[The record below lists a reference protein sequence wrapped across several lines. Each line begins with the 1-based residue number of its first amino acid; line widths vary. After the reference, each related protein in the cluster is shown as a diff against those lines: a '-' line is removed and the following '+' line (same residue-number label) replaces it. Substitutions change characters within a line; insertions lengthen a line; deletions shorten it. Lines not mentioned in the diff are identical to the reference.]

1 MRITGLKIKDFKR
14 FSDLSIEG
22 IPSTAKLV
30 LLIGANGSGK
40 SSVFDAFDYVSKPYK
55 DVEIEKDSYYYK
67 KANLNPII
75 NFELTADKKTGEEV
89 NKSDYI
95 NFIGR
100 SSMRIIPRI
109 TMSGLDF
116 EKDIL
121 TKDKDSPKSLID
133 FDVRFNFDATKYIR
147 DVNKALREP
156 FFRGEQTNTIK
167 IFQEFIEPLNNALK
181 NVFGSDKHTVIQLS
195 QFEDANIGSPPNLIF
210 KKGESEIGYDLL
222 SQGEK
227 QVVIILLNFI
237 VRKAQLENSI
247 YFIDEMDAHL
257 NTAIQSTL
265 LKEITE
271 NWIPESCQLWTASH
285 SLGFIDYARRAEH
298 AAIIDFDQLDFDLP
312 QILTPEPKDNL
323 EVYEIAVSKDILG
336 RIFDG
341 MNIFFVENKDNH
353 HYNSLGIIKT
363 IFVPEK
369 DKKAVYFKAINTEFK
384 GVIDRDFLSDE
395 EINELEKDYKNL
407 KVLRYYS
414 IENYLY
420 HPDNLAEYY
429 NKKNK
434 AFDKESYLKNLVN
447 SKNKIKDRLIIKL
460 MSTRTSYPF
469 YKEVQQ
475 EKNIKKKWYT
485 NSNENTNFTEKIAQL
500 LNSDH
505 LEDFYKVFPIK
516 NHATQI
522 PQRQNI
528 PLSELTK
535 TKWFE
540 EQIKQLIS

>member
-1 MRITGLKIKDFKR
+1 LF
-14 FSDLSIEG
+14 
-22 IPSTAKLV
+22 
-30 LLIGANGSGK
+30 
-40 SSVFDAFDYVSKPYK
+40 
-55 DVEIEKDSYYYK
+55 YK
-67 KANLNPII
+67 KRLFSLAKP
-75 NFELTADKKTGEEV
+75 
-89 NKSDYI
+89 
-95 NFIGR
+95 FI
-100 SSMRIIPRI
+100 
-109 TMSGLDF
+109 T
-116 EKDIL
+116 
-121 TKDKDSPKSLID
+121 
-133 FDVRFNFDATKYIR
+133 
-147 DVNKALREP
+147 
-156 FFRGEQTNTIK
+156 
-167 IFQEFIEPLNNALK
+167 
-181 NVFGSDKHTVIQLS
+181 
-195 QFEDANIGSPPNLIF
+195 
-210 KKGESEIGYDLL
+210 
-222 SQGEK
+222 
-227 QVVIILLNFI
+227 LLNFI
-237 VRKAQLENSI
+237 VRKEQLENSI

-257 NTAIQSTL
+257 NTAIQYTL

-285 SLGFIDYARRAEH
+285 SLGFIDYARQAAH
-298 AAIIDFDQLDFDLP
+298 AAIIDFDQLNFDLP

-341 MNIFFVENKDNH
+341 MNIFFVENKDNQY
-353 HYNSLGIIKT
+353 YNSLGISKT

-369 DKKAVYFKAINTEFK
+369 DKKAIYFKAINTDFK

-395 EINELEKDYKNL
+395 EINELEKEYENL
-407 KVLRYYS
+407 KILRYYS

-434 AFDKESYLKNLVN
+434 AFDKKNYLKNLIN
-447 SKNKIKDRLIIKL
+447 SKNEIKDRLIIKL

-485 NSNENTNFTEKIAQL
+485 NSDENTNFTEKIAEL
-500 LNSDH
+500 LNSNQ
-505 LEDFYKVFPIK
+505 LEDFYKVFPMK

-540 EQIKQLIS
+540 KQINKLIN

>member
-1 MRITGLKIKDFKR
+1 
-14 FSDLSIEG
+14 
-22 IPSTAKLV
+22 
-30 LLIGANGSGK
+30 
-40 SSVFDAFDYVSKPYK
+40 
-55 DVEIEKDSYYYK
+55 
-67 KANLNPII
+67 
-75 NFELTADKKTGEEV
+75 
-89 NKSDYI
+89 
-95 NFIGR
+95 
-100 SSMRIIPRI
+100 
-109 TMSGLDF
+109 
-116 EKDIL
+116 
-121 TKDKDSPKSLID
+121 
-133 FDVRFNFDATKYIR
+133 
-147 DVNKALREP
+147 
-156 FFRGEQTNTIK
+156 
-167 IFQEFIEPLNNALK
+167 
-181 NVFGSDKHTVIQLS
+181 
-195 QFEDANIGSPPNLIF
+195 
-210 KKGESEIGYDLL
+210 
-222 SQGEK
+222 
-227 QVVIILLNFI
+227 
-237 VRKAQLENSI
+237 
-247 YFIDEMDAHL
+247 MDAHL
-257 NTAIQSTL
+257 NTAIQYTL

-285 SLGFIDYARRAEH
+285 SLGFIDYARQAAH
-298 AAIIDFDQLDFDLP
+298 AAIIDFDQLNFDLP

-341 MNIFFVENKDNH
+341 MNIFFVENKDNQY
-353 HYNSLGIIKT
+353 YNSLGIIKT

-369 DKKAVYFKAINTEFK
+369 DKKAIYFKAINTDFK

-395 EINELEKDYKNL
+395 EINELEKEYENL
-407 KVLRYYS
+407 KILRYYS

-434 AFDKESYLKNLVN
+434 AFDKKNYLKNLIN
-447 SKNKIKDRLIIKL
+447 SKNEIKDRLIIKL

-485 NSNENTNFTEKIAQL
+485 NSDENTNFTEKIAEL
-500 LNSDH
+500 LNSNQ
-505 LEDFYKVFPIK
+505 LEDFYKVFPMK

-540 EQIKQLIS
+540 KQINKLIN